1 MIFEP
6 LKPVSQAARI
16 ALGTIFF
23 VLFLGLW
30 SLVTW
35 GGFIDP
41 MFLKT
46 PLDTL
51 VTGYNLFAQFGF
63 IKDVGITL
71 FRVVGGFLLAA
82 MVAVPLGILM
92 GAFKPIEAFLEP
104 FISFARYLPA
114 SAFIPL
120 LILWAGIGE
129 AEKLLVIFI
138 GSVFQVILMV
148 AGVVG
153 STRKDLVE
161 AAYTLGADASGI
173 VRRVMLPGAAPQ
185 IAETLRLVLGW
196 AWTYVIVAELVGAE
210 TGIGH
215 MIMDSQRMLDTG
227 QMIFGIFTIGVI
239 GLVTD
244 FAFKWVNRKLYPWAF

>member
-6 LKPVSQAARI
+6 LKPVSRGARI

-23 VLFLGLW
+23 VLFLAAW

-51 VTGYNLFAQFGF
+51 ITGYNLFAEFGF

-82 MVAVPLGILM
+82 VVAVPLGIMM
-92 GAFKPIEAFLEP
+92 GAFKPVEAFFEP

-244 FAFKWVNRKLYPWAF
+244 FGFKWVNRKLYPWAF